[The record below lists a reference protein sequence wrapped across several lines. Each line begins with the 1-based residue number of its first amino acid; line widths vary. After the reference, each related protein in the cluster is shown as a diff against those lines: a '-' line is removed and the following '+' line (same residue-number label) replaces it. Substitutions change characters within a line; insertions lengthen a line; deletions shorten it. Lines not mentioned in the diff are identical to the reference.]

1 MATEFPAHDVGFE
14 FDIAT
19 AVEPV
24 GVVDGVHHFDTRVY
38 PGWDIVGNAN
48 GGYLMAL
55 VGRAVALATGRP
67 DCVTITAHYLAPC
80 PAGDARITVTPV
92 RAGRRFATTMASL
105 FLRDASGGEKEIIRV
120 LATVGD
126 LSTDPGGPS
135 AMQRSMPE
143 IAPFDECLLM
153 SDTSVNDF
161 AHIHGRL
168 ATRGQP
174 EDIAFRSGDASGSA
188 TMRGWFAFADDRPVD
203 TRALLLASD
212 AFPPAV
218 FNLRLPAAWV
228 PTVELTVHVRA
239 VPAPGPVACFFD
251 TRFVQNGLLEEDGEM
266 WDSNGVLVAQSRQLA
281 LAPRG

>member
-1 MATEFPAHDVGFE
+1 
-14 FDIAT
+14 
-19 AVEPV
+19 
-24 GVVDGVHHFDTRVY
+24 
-38 PGWDIVGNAN
+38 
-48 GGYLMAL
+48 
-55 VGRAVALATGRP
+55 
-67 DCVTITAHYLAPC
+67 
-80 PAGDARITVTPV
+80 
-92 RAGRRFATTMASL
+92 
-105 FLRDASGGEKEIIRV
+105 
-120 LATVGD
+120 
-126 LSTDPGGPS
+126 
-135 AMQRSMPE
+135 
-143 IAPFDECLLM
+143 
-153 SDTSVNDF
+153 VNDF